1 LINASRVRRS
11 LIAKGVKEQEMPLAR
26 YLSCVGGALLAL
38 LFIVDACFPEKP
50 ASIRPEVYP
59 PVIRIHSDQ
68 KWPER
73 IVYDTSVPTIV
84 PTSIADAEA
93 IVQAPEV
100 VAEASTGAKDRAA
113 FAMLRPVDEQLLSS
127 NTKMRIVKPR
137 HQVRIVRKRVPAPRL
152 AMVRPVSSGWFGKSF
167 W

>member
-1 LINASRVRRS
+1 
-11 LIAKGVKEQEMPLAR
+11 MPLAR
-26 YLSCVGGALLAL
+26 YFCCVGGVLFALLLILDAYVPKLPAL
-38 LFIVDACFPEKP
+38 AK
-50 ASIRPEVYP
+50 AKVYP
-59 PVIRIHSDQ
+59 PVIRIYSEG

>member
-1 LINASRVRRS
+1 
-11 LIAKGVKEQEMPLAR
+11 M
-26 YLSCVGGALLAL
+26 
-38 LFIVDACFPEKP
+38 
-50 ASIRPEVYP
+50 
-59 PVIRIHSDQ
+59 
-68 KWPER
+68 
-73 IVYDTSVPTIV
+73 YDTSVPTIV

-93 IVQAPEV
+93 IVPAPEV

-152 AMVRPVSSGWFGKSF
+152 AMAAPCRLAGSEKAFGKNSSLPKPGQSRPCAQPAWVADLDGGF
-167 W
+167 AALWLVLQVEIRQPLAVPQHDLPLGLAEEAEDALAVEL